1 MIWMKS
7 MTALLFGCAFT
18 LAGQAETPPSTADL
32 YACSKIEND
41 AERLSCYDTTVQS
54 LEAWEAAG
62 EITTISRSEVNELQ
76 KDSFGFSL
84 PTLARSV
91 IPKFGE
97 DENSEIQTVE
107 FAVSSVR
114 KSPLGKLIITLE
126 NGQVW
131 EQTGSK
137 QVNFSQK
144 RGAESAEIKRA
155 ALGSFKMKLDGG
167 RSFRAKRTK

>member
-7 MTALLFGCAFT
+7 MSALVFGCAVM
-18 LAGQAETPPSTADL
+18 LGAQAETPPSTADL

-41 AERLSCYDTTVQS
+41 TERLSCYDATVQS
-54 LEAWEAAG
+54 LEASEAAG

-97 DENSEIQTVE
+97 AENTEIQTVE
-107 FAVSSVR
+107 FAVKSVR
-114 KSPLGKLIITLE
+114 KSPLGKLLITLE

-131 EQTGSK
+131 QQIDSRSVHYSRKVGVDNATI
-137 QVNFSQK
+137 N
-144 RGAESAEIKRA
+144 RA
-155 ALGSFKMKLDGG
+155 ALGSFKMKLDNG
-167 RSFRAKRTK
+167 RAFRVKRIE